1 MSAIKEKSVEE
12 IQGLEIEWA
21 TARAN
26 GAVLEDH
33 LKKKIET
40 EHSLACQVS
49 SVASNLAE
57 STYESSNASVAYASR
72 VDAMMNER
80 ASLRKTVAELTKKL
94 TFVAKELQK
103 VSSEQDQI
111 IAAASEPEATMHEVS
126 KTLAKILANA
136 EHHEAVIEKVN
147 EERLQ
152 ILNVLGAQ
160 EQTILSSAGERER
173 LWETI
178 SLQVEQLAN
187 YVQKR
192 ENLLF

>member
-1 MSAIKEKSVEE
+1 
-12 IQGLEIEWA
+12 
-21 TARAN
+21 
-26 GAVLEDH
+26 
-33 LKKKIET
+33 
-40 EHSLACQVS
+40 
-49 SVASNLAE
+49 
-57 STYESSNASVAYASR
+57 
-72 VDAMMNER
+72 
-80 ASLRKTVAELTKKL
+80 
-94 TFVAKELQK
+94 
-103 VSSEQDQI
+103 
-111 IAAASEPEATMHEVS
+111 MHEVS

-147 EERLQ
+147 KERLQ